1 MRVTERD
8 TIHILISSSLF
19 TIYGNLLGYSD
30 NTPLQQARAVA
41 AMAGGAWRVHNQAF
55 VQDVPEAHE
64 NARKFCKTL
73 ETFPYDHHENGL
85 RAMIVVIDDVVVAVH
100 DVKERLLVGAMLP
113 LATIKQDDAN
123 LNGASDDQSAEEG
136 QDKGKGRAEEDVGES
151 SEEAEEEDAEEEED
165 DDDDDKPTSKKQILV
180 WRAEGMAD
188 VLLGDLVD
196 FKMPQGYF

>member
-1 MRVTERD
+1 MLT
-8 TIHILISSSLF
+8 SSSLF
-19 TIYGNLLGYSD
+19 TIYGNVLGYSD
-30 NTPLQQARAVA
+30 NTSIQQARAVA

-55 VQDVPEAHE
+55 IQDIPEIHE

-85 RAMIVVIDDVVVAVH
+85 RAMIVVIDDVVIAVH

-113 LATIKQDDAN
+113 LATIEQDDAN
-123 LNGASDDQSAEEG
+123 RSGADDDRIAAAG
-136 QDKGKGRAEEDVGES
+136 QDKGKGRAEDDGGES
-151 SEEAEEEDAEEEED
+151 SGKGDEDAEEEG
-165 DDDDDKPTSKKQILV
+165 DDDKPTSKKQILV

-188 VLLGDLVD
+188 VLLGDLVN